1 MTLGESALAWA
12 LTKLGVMES
21 GGSNR
26 GSEVEKFL
34 ATVRLEPGQ
43 PWCCAFVVTGLEEA
57 ASAPE
62 LADKAISFVPRTGS
76 CLALWRRAEAFQV
89 HDGIARPGDVYVL
102 KHSATTGHVG
112 FVEAVDPTGQVVSE
126 ISGNTNRGGSRE
138 GNSVWRH
145 MGRPEI
151 SHGGMLLGYLRFV

>member
-1 MTLGESALAWA
+1 MTLGQAALAWA

-26 GSEVEKFL
+26 GPEVEKFL
-34 ATVRLEPGQ
+34 ATVKLAPGS
-43 PWCCAFVVTGLEEA
+43 PWCCAFAVTALEEGGKV
-57 ASAPE
+57 PE
-62 LADKAISFVPRTGS
+62 LAAMTSAVVPRTGS
-76 CLALWRRAEAFQV
+76 CLALWRRAEPFQV
-89 HDGIARPGDVYVL
+89 RDGVARPGDVYVL

-112 FVEAVDPTGQVVSE
+112 FVESVDPAGIVTSE

-145 MGRPEI
+145 VGRPEI
-151 SHGGMLLGYLRFV
+151 SHGGILLGYLRFA